1 MEKVLEDLP
10 TKSNLPA
17 PIYPINLQKG
27 TFNSVEALVH
37 SLSSNMGSWLKQIVE
52 SVDEVSFKAAN
63 LVDLVSALN
72 LRLAQLHLTS

>member
-1 MEKVLEDLP
+1 MGPVNSGKTRLMEKVLEDLP

-17 PIYPINLQKG
+17 PIYPINLQKR

-52 SVDEVSFKAAN
+52 SVDEVSFKAAMIN
-63 LVDLVSALN
+63 GKG
-72 LRLAQLHLTS
+72 T